1 MTSIAPYEAAVRREG
16 QDRLRDLRSAAAVRE
31 RCERVCRWIA
41 DGHSP
46 YFQLDTPRLADVAE
60 FVADVTRQAY
70 PDLAIPPHSRWRHF
84 AVDGLDR
91 WGSVSRTIGDSI
103 ELARTAVDLAV
114 VSVLLDAGAGD
125 MWRYREAKADH
136 VYARSEGLAVA
147 SLDMFKAGAFSS
159 DPTQPLR
166 ADDVALSALD
176 SRTVGRG
183 LQVAADNPL
192 VGLDRRTELL
202 QRLGHALASQPALF
216 GESPA
221 RPGGLV
227 DYLIEREPNGLVSA
241 PDLLTILLD
250 AFSTIW
256 PSGLTIR
263 GFPIGDA
270 GIHSSVGTGDDTDG
284 IVPFHKL
291 SQWLTYSLIE
301 PLTSAGLT
309 VVGIDKLTALAEY
322 RNGGLLIDLG
332 LIRPRETLNLRDRHQ
347 VTSQVIVEWR
357 ALTITLMDRLLEAVR
372 GRLNRDA
379 SFQMPQLLQG
389 GTWAAGRLLALQL
402 RPPQGP
408 SPILVAADG
417 SVF

>member
-1 MTSIAPYEAAVRREG
+1 MTLIAPYEAEVERGG
-16 QDRLRDLRSAAAVRE
+16 QDRLRELRSAMAIRE
-31 RCERVCRWIA
+31 RCERVYRWIA

-46 YFQLDTPRLADVAE
+46 YFWLDTSRLADVAE
-60 FVADVTRQAY
+60 FVAGVTRQAY

-84 AVDGLDR
+84 SVDRLDR
-91 WGSVSRTIGDSI
+91 WGSISRTIGDSL

-114 VSVLLDAGAGD
+114 VSVLLDAGAGET
-125 MWRYREAKADH
+125 WRYREAETDR
-136 VYARSEGLAVA
+136 VYMRSEGLAVA

-159 DPTQPLR
+159 DPTRPLR
-166 ADDVALSALD
+166 ADDVALSAVD
-176 SRTVGRG
+176 SRAVARG
-183 LQVAADNPL
+183 LQVATDNPL

-216 GESPA
+216 GDSPA

-227 DYLIEREPNGLVSA
+227 DYLIEREPHGRVSA
-241 PDLLTILLD
+241 SALLTALLD

-263 GFPIGDA
+263 GFPVGDA
-270 GIHSSVGTGDDTDG
+270 GIHPSIQTGDESDG

-301 PLTSAGLT
+301 PLTWAGLT
-309 VVGIDKLTALAEY
+309 AVDVDELAALAEY

-332 LIRPRETLNLRDRHQ
+332 VIRPRETFDLRSRYQ
-347 VTSQVIVEWR
+347 VTSQAIVEWR
-357 ALTITLMDRLLEAVR
+357 ALTIALMDRLLGTVR
-372 GRLNRDA
+372 DRLNADK

-389 GTWAAGRLLALQL
+389 GTWTAGRLIAQQL
-402 RPPQGP
+402 RPPRGP

>member
-1 MTSIAPYEAAVRREG
+1 MTSVALYEAEVQRESH
-16 QDRLRDLRSAAAVRE
+16 DRLCELRSAAAVRE
-31 RCERVCRWIA
+31 RCERVYRWVA

-46 YFQLDTPRLADVAE
+46 YFQIDTPRLADVAE

-84 AVDGLDR
+84 AIDGLDR
-91 WGSVSRTIGDSI
+91 WGSVSRTTGDSI

-125 MWRYREAKADH
+125 MWRYRETGTDR

-147 SLDMFKAGAFSS
+147 SIDMFKAGVFSS

-166 ADDVALSALD
+166 ADDVALSTLD
-176 SRTVGRG
+176 SRTVGQG

-202 QRLGHALASQPALF
+202 QRLGRALASRPALF
-216 GESPA
+216 GERPA
-221 RPGGLV
+221 RPGRLV
-227 DYLIEREPNGLVSA
+227 DYLIERAPSGRVPA
-241 PDLLTILLD
+241 PDILTIVLD
-250 AFSTIW
+250 ALSTIW

-270 GIHSSVGTGDDTDG
+270 GIHSSIRTRDESDG

-301 PLTSAGLT
+301 PLTWAGLT
-309 VVGIDKLTALAEY
+309 VVDVDKLTALAEY

-332 LIRPRETLNLRDRHQ
+332 VIRPRETLDLRSRYE
-347 VTSQVIVEWR
+347 VTSQTVVEWR
-357 ALTITLMDRLLEAVR
+357 ALTIALMNRLLETVR
-372 GRLNRDA
+372 DKLNVDA

-389 GTWAAGRLLALQL
+389 GTWTAGRLLALQL
-402 RPPQGP
+402 RPPHGP
-408 SPILVAADG
+408 SPILIAADG

>member
-1 MTSIAPYEAAVRREG
+1 
-16 QDRLRDLRSAAAVRE
+16 
-31 RCERVCRWIA
+31 
-41 DGHSP
+41 
-46 YFQLDTPRLADVAE
+46 
-60 FVADVTRQAY
+60 
-70 PDLAIPPHSRWRHF
+70 
-84 AVDGLDR
+84 
-91 WGSVSRTIGDSI
+91 
-103 ELARTAVDLAV
+103 
-114 VSVLLDAGAGD
+114 
-125 MWRYREAKADH
+125 MWRYREAETDH

-332 LIRPRETLNLRDRHQ
+332 LIRPRETLDLRDRHL

-357 ALTITLMDRLLEAVR
+357 ALTITLMDRLVEAVR
-372 GRLNRDA
+372 GRLNADTT

-389 GTWAAGRLLALQL
+389 GTWTAGRLLALQL